1 MANTSPDKIDL
12 SNVVNDPDDHDDID
26 CTGTESG
33 EYYDH
38 QNEQQDNGKALEK
51 TLAKEETTAVHVLRI
66 FIMLVLLVGAVVVS
80 AAAFLYMKRDEENT
94 FDQQYHDLATRLVE
108 GFQANTKLRLQVM
121 DMLCLS
127 ITSSALTTQQPWPF
141 VTISGRFPS

>member
-1 MANTSPDKIDL
+1 MTISSTDKIDL

-38 QNEQQDNGKALEK
+38 NQNEQQDNGKSLEK
-51 TLAKEETTAVHVLRI
+51 TLAKDETTAVRVLRI
-66 FIMLVLLVGAVVVS
+66 FIMFVLLLAAVLVS
-80 AAAFLYMKRDEENT
+80 AAVFLYMKRDEENT

-127 ITSSALTTQQPWPF
+127 ITSSALATQQSWPF
-141 VTISGRFPS
+141 VTISGTCA